1 MISAEEKIEIRNRT
15 AKPMLWLAIISMC
28 MIFGALTSAY
38 MVRRADPGWY
48 PIELPVAFYV
58 STAIIIVSSIT
69 LVFAYNYAKK
79 DNFTGLQIGIFLT
92 LLLAIGFVVS
102 QIIAWGMLVERN
114 VFIVDKTNNAS
125 QYIYIISLTH
135 LLHVIGGIIML
146 IYVCI
151 KSFRKIY
158 HSKNLL
164 GLQLCS
170 IFWHF
175 LDLLW
180 IYLLLFLHFA
190 R

>member
-1 MISAEEKIEIRNRT
+1 MIPAEEKIEIRNRA

-48 PIELPVAFYV
+48 PIELPLAFYI
-58 STAIIIVSSIT
+58 STIIIMLSSLTMI
-69 LVFAYNYAKK
+69 FAYNSAKK
-79 DNFTGLQIGIFLT
+79 DNFSGIQTGMLATLILGIAFIVCQIL
-92 LLLAIGFVVS
+92 
-102 QIIAWGMLVERN
+102 AWGMLVERN
-114 VFIVDKTNNAS
+114 IHIVDHSNNAS
-125 QYIYIISLTH
+125 QYIYILSFVH
-135 LLHVIGGIIML
+135 LLHICGGVIML

-164 GLQLCS
+164 GLQLSS

-180 IYLLLFLHFA
+180 VYLFLFLYFA

>member
-1 MISAEEKIEIRNRT
+1 MISSEEKIEIRSRT

-48 PIELPVAFYV
+48 PIELPVAFYI
-58 STAIIIVSSIT
+58 SAAIIIISSIT
-69 LVFAYNYAKK
+69 LIFAYNSAKK
-79 DNFTGLQIGIFLT
+79 DNFLGVQTGVLLTFL
-92 LLLAIGFVVS
+92 LGIGFIIS
-102 QIIAWGMLVERN
+102 QIMAWGMLVERN
-114 VFIVDKTNNAS
+114 IFLVDKTNNAS
-125 QYIYIISLTH
+125 QYIYILSFTH

-151 KSFRKIY
+151 KSFRKMY

-170 IFWHF
+170 IYWHF
-175 LDLLW
+175 LDFIW
-180 IYLLLFLHFA
+180 MYLLLFLHFA
-190 R
+190 K